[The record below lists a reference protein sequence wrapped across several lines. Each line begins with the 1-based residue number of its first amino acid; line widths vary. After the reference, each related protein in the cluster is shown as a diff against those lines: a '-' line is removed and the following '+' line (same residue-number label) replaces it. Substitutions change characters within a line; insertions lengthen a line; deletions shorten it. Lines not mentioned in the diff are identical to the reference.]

1 MHTCKLRRVAGLAND
16 PGPCGRVQGTF
27 VYTSLSVDGGRATGE
42 FSRVAA
48 PAHGPRAAQL
58 ESSLGWRLLAS
69 SAFGKCVP
77 RGALRVSWT
86 EAAQLDRATR
96 EFSRVAVPWRG
107 KLKVAADF
115 RYGVWA
121 GDVELAWENVHVGS
135 QRLLPLC
142 SVSQS
147 VSSRP
152 PPLVCVAVGP
162 LSRHHSDG
170 AP

>member
-1 MHTCKLRRVAGLAND
+1 VAAAGIERIREMCAARCTK
-16 PGPCGRVQGTF
+16 GF
-27 VYTSLSVDGGRATGE
+27 VDGG
-42 FSRVAA
+42 
-48 PAHGPRAAQL
+48 
-58 ESSLGWRLLAS
+58 
-69 SAFGKCVP
+69 
-77 RGALRVSWT
+77 
-86 EAAQLDRATR
+86 RATR

-142 SVSQS
+142 CLCSVSQS

-152 PPLVCVAVGP
+152 PHLFVLGLLVGIILTAHRRG
-162 LSRHHSDG
+162 G
-170 AP
+170 